1 MVFLPVLDSFTKF
14 LERFF
19 KNTDGSV
26 AVFIK
31 HASIEEPETA
41 LDLFQRET
49 KYFIHNSMLYNVE
62 LFGINTVSL
71 KENSIFKDI
80 NERKKYHQKT
90 GEEKYQFLKE
100 LQGELHV
107 FYLKLRTKLQDNKQV
122 ELNQMISAVR
132 SSMHAVKSV
141 KDIGTNILDLKN
153 SSKDIKYNFFLHHKK
168 EIENLY
174 LQLNAILLQDKKTN
188 FEELQNIFNTIQSNY
203 SSALNN
209 FYTEVQKTAIEDIDI
224 TTVINFNRELFT
236 SNKAILMAIKEIV
249 LDEKLANDFNEIPIY
264 KT

>member
-1 MVFLPVLDSFTKF
+1 MYDYETSEQLFIDIWEKYGFPDEVDDADVIFNILNDLVIESKHRIVLDHYSHINFD
-14 LERFF
+14 EI
-19 KNTDGSV
+19 
-26 AVFIK
+26 IK
-31 HASIEEPETA
+31 
-41 LDLFQRET
+41 
-49 KYFIHNSMLYNVE
+49 VE
-62 LFGINTVSL
+62 YD

>member
-1 MVFLPVLDSFTKF
+1 MLFLSHRP
-14 LERFF
+14 
-19 KNTDGSV
+19 
-26 AVFIK
+26 AI
-31 HASIEEPETA
+31 
-41 LDLFQRET
+41 
-49 KYFIHNSMLYNVE
+49 
-62 LFGINTVSL
+62 
-71 KENSIFKDI
+71 
-80 NERKKYHQKT
+80 
-90 GEEKYQFLKE
+90 
-100 LQGELHV
+100 
-107 FYLKLRTKLQDNKQV
+107 
-122 ELNQMISAVR
+122 
-132 SSMHAVKSV
+132 
-141 KDIGTNILDLKN
+141 KN

>member
-1 MVFLPVLDSFTKF
+1 
-14 LERFF
+14 
-19 KNTDGSV
+19 
-26 AVFIK
+26 
-31 HASIEEPETA
+31 
-41 LDLFQRET
+41 
-49 KYFIHNSMLYNVE
+49 
-62 LFGINTVSL
+62 
-71 KENSIFKDI
+71 
-80 NERKKYHQKT
+80 
-90 GEEKYQFLKE
+90 
-100 LQGELHV
+100 
-107 FYLKLRTKLQDNKQV
+107 
-122 ELNQMISAVR
+122 
-132 SSMHAVKSV
+132 MHAVKSV

>member
-1 MVFLPVLDSFTKF
+1 
-14 LERFF
+14 
-19 KNTDGSV
+19 
-26 AVFIK
+26 
-31 HASIEEPETA
+31 
-41 LDLFQRET
+41 
-49 KYFIHNSMLYNVE
+49 
-62 LFGINTVSL
+62 
-71 KENSIFKDI
+71 
-80 NERKKYHQKT
+80 
-90 GEEKYQFLKE
+90 
-100 LQGELHV
+100 
-107 FYLKLRTKLQDNKQV
+107 
-122 ELNQMISAVR
+122 MISAVR

>member
-1 MVFLPVLDSFTKF
+1 MAINSGGTVDKS
-14 LERFF
+14 
-19 KNTDGSV
+19 
-26 AVFIK
+26 A
-31 HASIEEPETA
+31 A
-41 LDLFQRET
+41 L
-49 KYFIHNSMLYNVE
+49 
-62 LFGINTVSL
+62 
-71 KENSIFKDI
+71 
-80 NERKKYHQKT
+80 
-90 GEEKYQFLKE
+90 
-100 LQGELHV
+100 
-107 FYLKLRTKLQDNKQV
+107 
-122 ELNQMISAVR
+122 
-132 SSMHAVKSV
+132 
-141 KDIGTNILDLKN
+141 DIGTNILDLKN

>member
-1 MVFLPVLDSFTKF
+1 M
-14 LERFF
+14 
-19 KNTDGSV
+19 
-26 AVFIK
+26 
-31 HASIEEPETA
+31 
-41 LDLFQRET
+41 
-49 KYFIHNSMLYNVE
+49 
-62 LFGINTVSL
+62 
-71 KENSIFKDI
+71 
-80 NERKKYHQKT
+80 
-90 GEEKYQFLKE
+90 
-100 LQGELHV
+100 
-107 FYLKLRTKLQDNKQV
+107 
-122 ELNQMISAVR
+122 
-132 SSMHAVKSV
+132 
-141 KDIGTNILDLKN
+141 
-153 SSKDIKYNFFLHHKK
+153 HHKK